1 MGGGGG
7 GDDYYVFLFSGN
19 QANPT
24 PIINIRHRCIS
35 TNVEFKLKNLYHRGN
50 FKKQVFLVSLLFNKS
65 DGEGYLFK
73 RGIILFYI
81 LAKRHGC

>member
-1 MGGGGG
+1 MGGGG
-7 GDDYYVFLFSGN
+7 DHYVFLLLVIN
-19 QANPT
+19 QTNPS
-24 PIINIRHRCIS
+24 PIINIRHRCI
-35 TNVEFKLKNLYHRGN
+35 TAHVECNLKNLYHRGN

>member
-1 MGGGGG
+1 MG

-35 TNVEFKLKNLYHRGN
+35 TNMLNLNLKVYIIEAILRNRFSLYHY
-50 FKKQVFLVSLLFNKS
+50 FLIKVM
-65 DGEGYLFK
+65 
-73 RGIILFYI
+73 
-81 LAKRHGC
+81 